1 MAKSVSRSLV
11 QIHLPERWPD
21 PTGLDEPPLR
31 WMLRRGFRTEDGVS
45 HLREIPRADEVIV
58 VLPVARVLF
67 SRAHLPPGQPAKAAK
82 LVPFAVEDSIA
93 LAPEDIHGVAL
104 EEVRDGQ
111 RLVAVI
117 DRQWFTS
124 ALAEFDA
131 VRLAPSRVIVESA
144 LVEAEPGTWT
154 IVWSGD
160 GGFAALGGIEAIALD
175 ASIDGRPPL
184 SLKLAAD
191 EQRTSGEALN
201 TVRVLLTPG
210 ASPPDVGRWSQSLHV
225 PVTIAGEWRPEQID
239 ARRAPCPDLRLGA
252 GRPGWRSEGWLAR
265 FRPALILGAA
275 VLALHVLLTL
285 GDWVRLQYQTRT
297 LQNEMDTAFRKAFPD
312 ARAVQNAALQ
322 MGRNVADLRRA
333 AGQPDPTDLV
343 PLLARLAPTFAMTG
357 ARPTALRYERGELE
371 FELAVPPGDTRE
383 SVANRLKAAGLAV
396 RVERVTAAPGG
407 SVATVRVAAEGG
419 A

>member
-1 MAKSVSRSLV
+1 
-11 QIHLPERWPD
+11 
-21 PTGLDEPPLR
+21 
-31 WMLRRGFRTEDGVS
+31 MLRRGFRTEDGVS

-124 ALAEFDA
+124 ALAEFDV

-239 ARRAPCPDLRLGA
+239 ARRAPCPKPRRL
-252 GRPGWRSEGWLAR
+252 
-265 FRPALILGAA
+265 
-275 VLALHVLLTL
+275 
-285 GDWVRLQYQTRT
+285 
-297 LQNEMDTAFRKAFPD
+297 
-312 ARAVQNAALQ
+312 
-322 MGRNVADLRRA
+322 
-333 AGQPDPTDLV
+333 
-343 PLLARLAPTFAMTG
+343 
-357 ARPTALRYERGELE
+357 
-371 FELAVPPGDTRE
+371 
-383 SVANRLKAAGLAV
+383 
-396 RVERVTAAPGG
+396 
-407 SVATVRVAAEGG
+407 
-419 A
+419 